1 MCFPFFRLRHNLKAR
16 YYIVPILL
24 FAPLYNLPRFFE
36 FETVQDVSFT
46 CLDDQLDALNRNISS
61 STMDTQDKYNVT
73 QNAHKN
79 ILENNKF
86 YGTTIHT
93 KKLKKREAADNMDF
107 RTTVFQNGLSEKEII
122 TDFYNPH
129 IAISRI
135 ENKENHDFR
144 RKRSI
149 EKEHINDV

>member
-1 MCFPFFRLRHNLKAR
+1 
-16 YYIVPILL
+16 
-24 FAPLYNLPRFFE
+24 
-36 FETVQDVSFT
+36 
-46 CLDDQLDALNRNISS
+46 
-61 STMDTQDKYNVT
+61 MDTQDKYNVT

-93 KKLKKREAADNMDF
+93 KKLKKREIADNMDF
-107 RTTVFQNGLSEKEII
+107 RTTVFQNGFSQQAII

-129 IAISRI
+129 IAISRM
-135 ENKENHDFR
+135 ENKENYDFR

-149 EKEHINDV
+149 EKAHINDV